1 MCLLNFLKQKAK
13 KKAAPEK
20 EKGTGMKA
28 GLILGGEGKGHRWI
42 PMPPE
47 TEIPDE
53 EYHEEYQLPALARGD
68 FSMTE
73 ELLRRQQE
81 EELKKKYGLSL
92 PKEGSFV

>member
-1 MCLLNFLKQKAK
+1 MCLMNFLKPKGK

-20 EKGTGMKA
+20 EKGTGKKT

-47 TEIPDE
+47 TELPD
-53 EYHEEYQLPALARGD
+53 EEYQLPTLARGN
-68 FSMTE
+68 FAMTE
-73 ELLRRQQE
+73 ELRRRQQE
-81 EELKKKYGLSL
+81 EQLKKKYGISF